1 MSETKL
7 RRRPAGTAAALPDTL
22 HPVLRR
28 LYASRGVSSAAD
40 FTLDLK
46 SLLPPRDLRG
56 IARACE
62 ILHAALREQKAIVV
76 VGDYDSDGASGTA
89 LAVLALKAFGAARVS
104 YLVPSRFT
112 QGYGLSPELA
122 KIAAAQG
129 AQLLITVDNGIASV
143 SGVAAAKALGL
154 QVLITDHHL
163 PGLELPAADAIVNP
177 NQPGCDFASKAIAG
191 VGVMFYVLSAL
202 RAHLREAGWFQ
213 SRAEPNLAEFLDLVA
228 VGTVADVVR
237 LDTNNRI
244 LVAQGLN
251 RIRAQRAH
259 PGILAL
265 LRVANRKPDHVS
277 ASDLGFA
284 IGPRLNAAGR
294 LEDMALGIDCLLS
307 DSDTEAMRIAQQL
320 DQLNHSRREIETQM
334 RDEALAMVETIDAGQ
349 TGVSLFD
356 ARWHEGIV
364 GLVASKIKDKLHRPT
379 VAFAR
384 AQDAG
389 MLKGSARSI
398 PGLHIRD
405 ALAVVDARH
414 PGLISRFGGHAMAAG
429 LTLPEKNID
438 AFGRAF
444 DDACRAALS
453 PGDLERV
460 VFTDGELAAT
470 ELTLETALALETAGP
485 WGQGFPEPLFEGSFE
500 VTSHRIV
507 AEKHRKFELRQGS
520 AAISALWF
528 GSVERPLPTRND
540 VWVFRLVVDRY
551 REPYKPMLMVETVIQ
566 NSEAQSSI

>member
-1 MSETKL
+1 M
-7 RRRPAGTAAALPDTL
+7 
-22 HPVLRR
+22 
-28 LYASRGVSSAAD
+28 SAAE
-40 FTLDLK
+40 FTHDLK
-46 SLLPPRDLRG
+46 SLLPPKDLRD

-62 ILHAALREQKAIVV
+62 ILHEALQAQKTIVV
-76 VGDYDSDGASGTA
+76 VGDYDSDGATGTA
-89 LAVLALKAFGAARVS
+89 LAVLALKAFGAQRVS

-122 KIAAAQG
+122 RIAAAQG

-143 SGVAAAKALGL
+143 SGVATAKALGL

-163 PGLELPAADAIVNP
+163 PGKELPLADAIVNP
-177 NQPGCDFASKAIAG
+177 NQPGCDFVSKSIAG
-191 VGVMFYVLSAL
+191 VGVMFYVLSAF
-202 RAHLREAGWFQ
+202 RAHLREAGWFKNR
-213 SRAEPNLAEFLDLVA
+213 SEPNLAEFLDLVA

-237 LDTNNRI
+237 LDANNRI

-251 RIRAQRAH
+251 RIRAARAR

-265 LRVANRKPDHVS
+265 LRVANRKPEHVS

-307 DSDTEAMRIAQQL
+307 DNETEATRIAQQL
-320 DQLNHSRREIETQM
+320 DQLNRSRREIETQM
-334 RDEALAMVETIDAGQ
+334 RDEALAMVETIEAQQ

-356 ARWHEGIV
+356 ASWHEGIV

-384 AQDAG
+384 AHEAG

-405 ALAVVDARH
+405 ALAVVDVQQ
-414 PGLISRFGGHAMAAG
+414 PGLIARFGGHAMAAG
-429 LTLPEKNID
+429 LTLPEKNVVL
-438 AFGRAF
+438 FSQAF
-444 DDACRAALS
+444 DAACRVALS
-453 PGDLERV
+453 PTDLERV
-460 VFTDGELAAT
+460 ILTDGALATT
-470 ELTLETALALETAGP
+470 ELTLDTALALETAGP

-500 VTSHRIV
+500 VTSHRVV
-507 AEKHRKFELRQGS
+507 AEKHRKFELRLNG
-520 AAISALWF
+520 ATIGAMWF
-528 GSVERPLPTRND
+528 GSVEQPLPTATD

-566 NSEAQSSI
+566 NTEAHSSI